1 MIGRM
6 KLAIMT
12 MLLAFAGTVS
22 ASDEALRAELS
33 LLATKRI
40 YFAHQSVGANILQ
53 GVAELAQGAGV
64 PLRIVQSPRAADVP
78 AAAFGHFFV
87 PENGAPLEKLANFE
101 KALGTGAGIDLAL
114 IKFCYVDIDG
124 TTDASALFARYQAT
138 IAELRTQN
146 PHTVFVHVT
155 LPLTTVQSGPKALAK
170 RLLGRAPYG
179 TIENVRREQY
189 NALLRRAYAGREPLF
204 DLARLES
211 HAPDGTAVSVAWD
224 GSTAPAMASAYT
236 DDGGHLNARGRDVAA
251 RELVRVLAAA
261 ARPLQKIDGFATAA
275 RISR

>member
-1 MIGRM
+1 M
-6 KLAIMT
+6 A
-12 MLLAFAGTVS
+12 MLLAFAGTVA
-22 ASDEALRAELS
+22 ASDETLRTDLA

-53 GVAELAQGAGV
+53 GLAELARAAEV
-64 PLRIVQSPRAADVP
+64 PLRVVQAPRAAEV
-78 AAAFGHFFV
+78 AAATFGHFFV
-87 PENGAPLEKLANFE
+87 PQNGAPLEKLANFE
-101 KALGTGAGIDLAL
+101 AALGADSGIDIAL
-114 IKFCYVDIDG
+114 IKFCYVDIDAG
-124 TTDASALFARYQAT
+124 TDAAELFARYQAT
-138 IAELRTQN
+138 IARLQAAN

-204 DLARLES
+204 DLAQLES

-224 GSTAPAMASAYT
+224 GSTAPAMADAYT

>member
-1 MIGRM
+1 M
-6 KLAIMT
+6 A
-12 MLLAFAGTVS
+12 MLLAFATTVS
-22 ASDEALRAELS
+22 ASDEALRADLA
-33 LLATKRI
+33 LLASKRI

-64 PLRIVQSPRAADVP
+64 PLRIVQAPKAAEVP
-78 AAAFGHFFV
+78 SGTFGHFFV

-101 KALGTGAGIDLAL
+101 AALGAGSGIDIAL
-114 IKFCYVDIDG
+114 IKFCYVDINAG
-124 TTDASALFARYQAT
+124 TDAAALFSRYQAA
-138 IAELRTQN
+138 IAELRAQN
-146 PHTVFVHVT
+146 PRTVFVHVT

-179 TIENVRREQY
+179 TVENVRREQY
-189 NALLRRAYAGREPLF
+189 NALMRRAYAGREPLF

-224 GSTAPAMASAYT
+224 GSVVPAMASDYT
-236 DDGGHLNARGRDVAA
+236 DDGGHLNARGRELAA

-261 ARPLQKIDGFATAA
+261 ARPLQKIDGFAT
-275 RISR
+275 RVRMSR